1 MGLARSL
8 CNTKAKLAIKQNSK
22 GILMIGGVVMK
33 LRILDFLTDL
43 KEVNDVALSARL
55 QCTCG
60 CSDFRFLHTGKQTK
74 GILAPLIIKK
84 NGQLALKAVCHSCGN
99 SIIVYDSEIDG
110 ARAHTNGL
118 TSEFVPFVSKSF
130 PHNLSV
136 AVKYN
141 YFPEKFKSGEVY
153 SNQFENCFIYLLN
166 DSGKQGKALIEE

>member
-1 MGLARSL
+1 
-8 CNTKAKLAIKQNSK
+8 
-22 GILMIGGVVMK
+22 MIGGVVLK

-99 SIIVYDSEIDG
+99 SIIVYDSKIDG
-110 ARAHTNGL
+110 ARAHTNGF

-136 AVKYN
+136 VVRYN
-141 YFPEKFKSGEVY
+141 YFPEKFKNGDAY
-153 SNQFENCFIYLLN
+153 SNQFENCFIYILY